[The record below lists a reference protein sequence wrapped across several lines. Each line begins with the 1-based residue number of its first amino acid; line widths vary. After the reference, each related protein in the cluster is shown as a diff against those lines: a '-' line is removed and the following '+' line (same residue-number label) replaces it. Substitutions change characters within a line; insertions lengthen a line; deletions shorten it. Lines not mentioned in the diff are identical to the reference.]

1 MRGRV
6 SLMELQEF
14 LDSVV
19 IKTFNNKY
27 RILHLHRSSL
37 KPSEWNLQ
45 SMFKSQESYF
55 EGQKF
60 VTVGDI
66 ARILERNVDKKH
78 DRQLQMLRH
87 LQIIREARKGNISC
101 YVWLR
106 K

>member
-6 SLMELQEF
+6 SLFELQEF
-14 LDSVV
+14 LDNIVV
-19 IKTFNNKY
+19 KAFNSKY
-27 RILHLHRSSL
+27 RILHLKTKL
-37 KPSEWNLQ
+37 NPFEWKLQ

-60 VTVGDI
+60 VTVGDL

-87 LQIIREARKGNISC
+87 LQIIREARKGNVSC
-101 YVWLR
+101 YVWL
-106 K
+106 KK